1 MVLCDPQIHASTE
14 SMMHIGQSTPT
25 PAPSPPLE
33 QSERHEASSCPT
45 YLVIHGPPS
54 TWLHLNIWLGPE

>member
-1 MVLCDPQIHASTE
+1 MVLYDPQIHASTE

-33 QSERHEASSCPT
+33 QSERYEASSCPT
-45 YLVIHGPPS
+45 
-54 TWLHLNIWLGPE
+54 